1 MIPRDES
8 ALRRRCARYGGLA
21 GALLLALVAYRGG
34 VLPGSPPNS
43 TPGSIWRGADGPLIL
58 IGWLA
63 GTALLT
69 GAWWALRR
77 DAPPLRWSA
86 VTVGLWLL
94 PLLLAP
100 PLASR
105 DIYSYACQGWVFAA
119 GGDPYGAGVAAQG
132 CPWVESV
139 AVLWR
144 DTPAPYG
151 PVFMLLAGAAAVAG
165 GSLVGTLAVLRLI
178 ALAGMVL
185 TAACL
190 PGLARLGGVC
200 PRRAF
205 WLVLACP
212 LVGVHLVSGAHND
225 AVMVGLVA
233 AGLLLALRSGGRWW
247 ALAAGGALL
256 GMAVAV
262 KATAVVVLPFVM
274 LAGVV
279 GGYRLARM
287 LRGGLIVL
295 AAAVGAVLAASA
307 LANLGFGWAGA
318 LSTSGDLRQW
328 TSPPTAVGF
337 VANYLGRPFDP
348 EFEAVGW
355 TRALAVLLLAVFLV
369 ALWFRTLA
377 VLSHPAASGPGAA
390 TGAISDTARGMVAG
404 AASGD
409 AAEPRTGA
417 AAVLWGAALAMTAT
431 VLASPV
437 VYPWYLVWALVL
449 LAVAARQSTW
459 FLFPAAVAGF
469 LLLPDGANLAR
480 FSKAPGAIVITAI
493 AVVLLVRW
501 LRRWRAERN
510 GVGRTVPPPA
520 VRSPR

>member
-1 MIPRDES
+1 M
-8 ALRRRCARYGGLA
+8 
-21 GALLLALVAYRGG
+21 
-34 VLPGSPPNS
+34 
-43 TPGSIWRGADGPLIL
+43 
-58 IGWLA
+58 
-63 GTALLT
+63 
-69 GAWWALRR
+69 
-77 DAPPLRWSA
+77 
-86 VTVGLWLL
+86 TVGLWLL

-100 PLASR
+100 PLGSR

-119 GGDPYGAGVAAQG
+119 GGDPYGPGVAAQG

-139 AVLWR
+139 ALLWR

-151 PVFMLLAGAAAVAG
+151 PVFMLLAGAAAVVG
-165 GSLVGTLAVLRLI
+165 GSLAGTLAVLRLI
-178 ALAGMVL
+178 ALAGVVL
-185 TAACL
+185 TAVCL

-262 KATAVVVLPFVM
+262 KATAVVVLPFAM
-274 LAGVV
+274 LAGIV

-287 LRGGLIVL
+287 LRGALIVL
-295 AAAVGAVLAASA
+295 AAAAAAVLAAAA
-307 LANLGFGWAGA
+307 LANLGFGWVGA
-318 LSTSGDLRQW
+318 LSTSDDLRQW

-369 ALWFRTLA
+369 VLWFRTIA
-377 VLSHPAASGPGAA
+377 VLSRP
-390 TGAISDTARGMVAG
+390 

-409 AAEPRTGA
+409 AAASRTGA
-417 AAVLWGAALAMTAT
+417 AVVLWGAALAMTAT
-431 VLASPV
+431 VVASPV

-449 LAVAARQSTW
+449 LATVAHRSTW
-459 FLFPAAVAGF
+459 FLLPAAVAGF

-493 AVVLLVRW
+493 AVLLLVRW
-501 LRRWRAERN
+501 LRRWRGERD
-510 GVGRTVPPPA
+510 GHRISPA
-520 VRSPR
+520 LRSPR